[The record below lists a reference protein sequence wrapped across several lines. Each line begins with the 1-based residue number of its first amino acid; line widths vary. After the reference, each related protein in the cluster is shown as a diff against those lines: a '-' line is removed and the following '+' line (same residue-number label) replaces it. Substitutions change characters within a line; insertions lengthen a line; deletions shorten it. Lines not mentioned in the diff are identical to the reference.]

1 MIHKFRDLFVWQKSI
16 AFVKEIYRITTKY
29 PKSELFGLTSQIQRA
44 AVSMPTNIAEGCGRN
59 SNKELSRFI
68 DIAIGS
74 AFELE
79 TLLQISFELNYIEE
93 LEYNTLM
100 KGLYEIQKMMYGLQ
114 QTLNKM

>member
-44 AVSMPTNIAEGCGRN
+44 AISMPANIAEGCGRN
-59 SNKELSRFI
+59 SNKEFSRFI

-100 KGLYEIQKMMYGLQ
+100 KDLYEIQKMMYGLQ

>member
-44 AVSMPTNIAEGCGRN
+44 AISMPANIAEGCGHN
-59 SNKELSRFI
+59 SNKEFSRFI

-100 KGLYEIQKMMYGLQ
+100 KDLYEIQKMMYGLQ

>member
-16 AFVKEIYRITTKY
+16 AFIKEIYRITTKY
-29 PKSELFGLTSQIQRA
+29 PKSELFGLTSQVQRA
-44 AVSMPTNIAEGCGRN
+44 AVSMPANIAEGCGRN

-100 KGLYEIQKMMYGLQ
+100 KDLYEIQKMMYGLQ

>member
-29 PKSELFGLTSQIQRA
+29 PKSELFGLTSQIKRA
-44 AVSMPTNIAEGCGRN
+44 AVSIPTNIAEGCGRN

-100 KGLYEIQKMMYGLQ
+100 KDLYEIQKMMYGLQ

>member
-1 MIHKFRDLFVWQKSI
+1 MIHKFSDLFVWQKSI

-44 AVSMPTNIAEGCGRN
+44 AISMPANIAEGCGRN
-59 SNKELSRFI
+59 SNKEFSRFI

-100 KGLYEIQKMMYGLQ
+100 KDLYEIQKMMYDLQ

>member
-44 AVSMPTNIAEGCGRN
+44 AISMPANIAEGCGHN
-59 SNKELSRFI
+59 SNKEFSRFI

-93 LEYNTLM
+93 LEYKTLM
-100 KGLYEIQKMMYGLQ
+100 KDLYEIQKMMYGLQ

>member
-29 PKSELFGLTSQIQRA
+29 PKSELFGLTSQVQRA
-44 AVSMPTNIAEGCGRN
+44 AVSMPANIAEGCGRN

-100 KGLYEIQKMMYGLQ
+100 KDFYEIQKMMYGLQ

>member
-29 PKSELFGLTSQIQRA
+29 PKSELFGLTSQVQRV
-44 AVSMPTNIAEGCGRN
+44 AVSMPANIAEGCGRN

-100 KGLYEIQKMMYGLQ
+100 KDLYEIQKMMYGLQ

>member
-29 PKSELFGLTSQIQRA
+29 PKSELFGLTSQVQRA
-44 AVSMPTNIAEGCGRN
+44 AVSMPANIAEGCGRN

-100 KGLYEIQKMMYGLQ
+100 KDLYKIQKMMYGLQ

>member
-29 PKSELFGLTSQIQRA
+29 PKSELFGLTSQVQRA
-44 AVSMPTNIAEGCGRN
+44 AISMPANIAEGCGRN

-100 KGLYEIQKMMYGLQ
+100 KDLYEIQKMMYGLQ

>member
-16 AFVKEIYRITTKY
+16 AFVKEIYKITTKY

-100 KGLYEIQKMMYGLQ
+100 KDLCEIQKMMYGLQ

>member
-44 AVSMPTNIAEGCGRN
+44 AISMPANIAEGCGHN
-59 SNKELSRFI
+59 SNKEFSRFI
-68 DIAIGS
+68 DIAIRS

-100 KGLYEIQKMMYGLQ
+100 KDLYEIQKMMYGLQ

>member
-29 PKSELFGLTSQIQRA
+29 PKSELFGLTYQIQRA

-79 TLLQISFELNYIEE
+79 TLLQISFELNYIAE

-100 KGLYEIQKMMYGLQ
+100 KDLYEIQKMMYGLQ

>member
-1 MIHKFRDLFVWQKSI
+1 MIYKFSDLFVWQKSI

-44 AVSMPTNIAEGCGRN
+44 AISMPANIAEGCGRN
-59 SNKELSRFI
+59 SNKEFSRFI

-100 KGLYEIQKMMYGLQ
+100 KDLYEIQKMMYGLQ

>member
-44 AVSMPTNIAEGCGRN
+44 AISMPANIAEGCGRN
-59 SNKELSRFI
+59 SNKEFSRFI

-100 KGLYEIQKMMYGLQ
+100 KDLYEIQKMMYDLQ

>member
-1 MIHKFRDLFVWQKSI
+1 MIHKFSDLFVWQKSI

-44 AVSMPTNIAEGCGRN
+44 AISMPANIAEGCGRN
-59 SNKELSRFI
+59 SKKEFSRFI

-100 KGLYEIQKMMYGLQ
+100 KDLYEIQKMMYDLQ

>member
-29 PKSELFGLTSQIQRA
+29 PKSELFSLTSQVQRA
-44 AVSMPTNIAEGCGRN
+44 AVSMPANIAEGCGRN

-100 KGLYEIQKMMYGLQ
+100 KDLYEIQKMMYGLQ